1 MWAKII
7 TIKEPKALNYF
18 SLCALKLFNTVSQFE
33 VNYWNELSHDIL
45 IYWDASIYI
54 YIYIYIY
61 VYMCMYVSVWV
72 HINLCLGAT
81 QHNDWATVRSCSHL
95 SLQPSMKHLPHA
107 SFHFWSTPRCVC
119 LLYVRMYFVS
129 LLKAVALI
137 EAHRAIR
144 ALHLVQLKSMICLLS
159 WLSFT
164 SCCSHIQIQC
174 TVPLSRPDTVKTLL
188 CETLKHLKGY
198 STPKWKCCR
207 SKSVKL
213 RSSLQHNLRY
223 FGIKTRRLVTVPL
236 TAK

>member
-1 MWAKII
+1 MCVCI
-7 TIKEPKALNYF
+7 
-18 SLCALKLFNTVSQFE
+18 CMC
-33 VNYWNELSHDIL
+33 
-45 IYWDASIYI
+45 IYI
-54 YIYIYIY
+54 CMCVY
-61 VYMCMYVSVWV
+61 VCMWVCGFTLTCAWGPLNIMSEQQAAAV
-72 HINLCLGAT
+72 HICL
-81 QHNDWATVRSCSHL
+81 SSPL
-95 SLQPSMKHLPHA
+95 
-107 SFHFWSTPRCVC
+107 WSTYPMPPSTSEARLAVFVC
-119 LLYVRMYFVS
+119 CMCACIFVS

-174 TVPLSRPDTVKTLL
+174 TVPLSRPDTVKTRL

-207 SKSVKL
+207 SKPVKAL
-213 RSSLQHNLRY
+213 IVFATQFKIY
-223 FGIKTRRLVTVPL
+223 GIKTRRVVTVPL